1 MKKLGDISEYFNG
14 LTYTPKDVSDN
25 GVVVL
30 RSSNIQNEKLDFS
43 DIVRV
48 NAKVKDKLFVNEG
61 DILMCSRNG
70 SKHLVGK
77 TALILGIKEPMTFG
91 TFMMIIRSEY
101 NPYLLWYF
109 KTDDF
114 KRQISGGENTMI
126 NQVTRY
132 MLNEIVLPFPPEKE
146 QKRIVEILD
155 SAFAKIEALR
165 ANARQNLQN
174 AKDLFQVS
182 LKQSLTPKRG
192 WTEYLL
198 KDVSVDFSRG
208 KSKHRPR
215 NDKKLFGGEYP
226 FIQTGEIRNANKY
239 VDTYSVAYNDF
250 GLSQSK
256 LWNAGTV
263 CITIAANIAETAIL
277 SFASC
282 FPDSV
287 IGVFPDIKK
296 TSSDFLYYLLQYSK
310 LKLQELGKGSA
321 QDNIN
326 SGTFE
331 NMLFSFPLL
340 QEQQSIVEK
349 LDALSEHCR
358 AMEEN
363 YRQTLTACDE
373 LKKALLK
380 KAFNGEL

>member
-1 MKKLGDISEYFNG
+1 M
-14 LTYTPKDVSDN
+14 
-25 GVVVL
+25 
-30 RSSNIQNEKLDFS
+30 
-43 DIVRV
+43 
-48 NAKVKDKLFVNEG
+48 
-61 DILMCSRNG
+61 
-70 SKHLVGK
+70 
-77 TALILGIKEPMTFG
+77 
-91 TFMMIIRSEY
+91 
-101 NPYLLWYF
+101 
-109 KTDDF
+109 
-114 KRQISGGENTMI
+114 
-126 NQVTRY
+126 
-132 MLNEIVLPFPPEKE
+132 
-146 QKRIVEILD
+146 
-155 SAFAKIEALR
+155 
-165 ANARQNLQN
+165 
-174 AKDLFQVS
+174 
-182 LKQSLTPKRG
+182 
-192 WTEYLL
+192 
-198 KDVSVDFSRG
+198 DFSRG